1 MKTVIIEGQ
10 VRETFGKV
18 ANKKLRRA
26 DQVPCVLYGGEKAVH
41 FSAASKA
48 FKNLI
53 YTPDFKKATLQIDGN
68 TYEALTKELQF
79 HPVTEKLI
87 HIDFQ
92 ELVPGKKI
100 LTEIPVKLEGL
111 PVGVKAGGKLLLTK
125 RKLKVKIL
133 PENLTEALMVD
144 VSELELGKSI
154 KVSSVEAPGMEIMTP
169 ASNPIAMV
177 EVPRALKSEASKSE
191 DGTEEEGAE
200 APTEEG

>member
-1 MKTVIIEGQ
+1 
-10 VRETFGKV
+10 
-18 ANKKLRRA
+18 
-26 DQVPCVLYGGEKAVH
+26 
-41 FSAASKA
+41 
-48 FKNLI
+48 
-53 YTPDFKKATLQIDGN
+53 
-68 TYEALTKELQF
+68 
-79 HPVTEKLI
+79 
-87 HIDFQ
+87 
-92 ELVPGKKI
+92 LVPGKKI